1 MRYLVFSLLI
11 GGALCLGTAQ
21 GANAGAGDPN
31 DPDRLARKLH
41 DRGYHH
47 IQIDEGHYPGPQ
59 AFACKG
65 STHFQIEFNPAGN
78 IADVDPIG
86 ECRGRN
92 GPKNVRVQA
101 PFVDVQVG
109 SGVRVRAPFVDLN
122 IR

>member
-1 MRYLVFSLLI
+1 MRDFVYSLLI
-11 GGALCLGTAQ
+11 GGALCLGATQ
-21 GANAGAGDPN
+21 GAYAGAGDPN
-31 DPDRLARKLH
+31 DPDRLADKLQ
-41 DRGYHH
+41 DRGYRY
-47 IQIDEGHYPGPQ
+47 IQVDAGHYPGPQ

-65 STHFQIEFNPAGN
+65 NTHFQIDFDTAGN

-86 ECRGRN
+86 DCTARS